1 MAGAGTGTV
10 AVEEGGGALVV
21 LVALAALTAFV
32 GVFVDLGV
40 FAELGMVET
49 TLGEEGGGGEEKIY
63 PCMRRCATIVQSEG
77 SLWLSFFTGRRH
89 TAVV

>member
-21 LVALAALTAFV
+21 LVALTAFV